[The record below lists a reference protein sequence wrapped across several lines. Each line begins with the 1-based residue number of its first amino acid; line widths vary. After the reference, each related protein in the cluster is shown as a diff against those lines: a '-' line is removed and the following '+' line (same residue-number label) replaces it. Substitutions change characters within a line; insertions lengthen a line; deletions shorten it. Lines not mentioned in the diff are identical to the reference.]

1 MSLETDKN
9 RNVWRYP
16 DVPHLEGL
24 FPFYLIQLIKRNWA
38 QSRPLP
44 QGLLFPELLLEARL
58 PNWSPRVA
66 SRLLPWTVPKGAF
79 TCACYQ
85 HKSLEW
91 IHPLEAA
98 QGFACYLLWTPGVLP
113 SMLLVYGSLC
123 SVLSQYLT
131 VSFVYPV
138 YFTRFQRGT
147 SKGSH

>member
-24 FPFYLIQLIKRNWA
+24 FPCYVIQLIKRKWA

-44 QGLLFPELLLEARL
+44 QGLLFPEMLLEAGL
-58 PNWSPRVA
+58 PNWSPRAA
-66 SRLLPWTVPKGAF
+66 SRLLPWTVPKLAF
-79 TCACYQ
+79 ALCLL
-85 HKSLEW
+85 S
-91 IHPLEAA
+91 A
-98 QGFACYLLWTPGVLP
+98 QVPVEDTPFRSIPRLHLLP
-113 SMLLVYGSLC
+113 SLNSWSASFYTTCFYAHCV
-123 SVLSQYLT
+123 VFSQYFT